1 MDIVIRVAI
10 AGIVGSVLS
19 LMLQKGAPEIGLVLA
34 IAASLLILLI
44 GVQVASTILDFARV
58 LQHAAA
64 LSPAL
69 LMPVFQTVGV
79 SILTKLSADVCR
91 DAGQGAI
98 AGAVE
103 LAGAVIA
110 IYIALPLMQTV
121 FEMIARF
128 L

>member
-1 MDIVIRVAI
+1 MDIIIRVAI
-10 AGIVGSVLS
+10 LGIVGAILS

-34 IAASLLILLI
+34 VAATLLIMLVGIQLI
-44 GVQVASTILDFARV
+44 SAILDFAQV
-58 LQHAAA
+58 LQHAVM

-103 LAGAVIA
+103 LTGAVTA

-121 FEMIARF
+121 FEMIGRF

>member
-1 MDIVIRVAI
+1 MICVAI
-10 AGIVGSVLS
+10 LGIVGAVLS
-19 LMLQKGAPEIGLVLA
+19 LMLAKGAPEIGLVLA
-34 IAASLLILLI
+34 IAATFLILLI
-44 GVQVASTILDFARV
+44 GIQVVSTVLDFARV
-58 LQHAAA
+58 LQHAAQ
-64 LSPAL
+64 LSPTL

-103 LAGAVIA
+103 LTGTVIA